1 MAEDKLGLRELA
13 HKLGP
18 GLITG
23 ASDDDPSGILS
34 YLQSGVM
41 LGLNG
46 LWVALVTLPLMY
58 TIQEMCARLGLVTGK
73 GLIKLIK
80 ENYSKAVLYPIAII
94 SLVVISVNIG
104 ADLMAIGVVLEK
116 LVGVSRLIL
125 IPLTA
130 MAIILV
136 IVMFSYH
143 NFARVMKW
151 LTLALF
157 AYVAVAFYVHIDW
170 VLALYHTVSPS
181 LQFTKANGLLLAAML
196 GTTISPYLFFWQAS
210 EEVEERNEK
219 RRESI
224 FHRFVPNKHELKL
237 MRADTFVGMLFSNL
251 VMWFII
257 VSASQLKN
265 LYGVTE
271 ITNFDQAARVL
282 EPLLG
287 HQAYFL
293 FSLGIIGT
301 GLLAIPVLAG
311 SIGYILS
318 EIFGW
323 KEGINKKFHQAEG
336 FYWAIIGAT
345 TVGCALTLLGLDPV
359 NLLVYTAVAYTLI
372 TPPIIYFI
380 IKLANNHDLMKHKIN
395 DRLDNLLAWAA
406 FAAMLLAGIFF
417 ILS

>member
-1 MAEDKLGLRELA
+1 MDDNKLGLRELA

-23 ASDDDPSGILS
+23 ASDDDPSGILT
-34 YLQSGVM
+34 YLQAGVM
-41 LGLNG
+41 LGLNS
-46 LWVALVTLPLMY
+46 LWVALISLPLMY
-58 TIQEMCARLGLVTGK
+58 AVQEMCARLGLVTGK

-80 ENYSKAVLYPIAII
+80 ENYSKAVLYPIALV

-116 LVGVSRLIL
+116 MTGWSRLIL
-125 IPLTA
+125 VPLVS
-130 MAIILV
+130 LV
-136 IVMFSYH
+136 IVLVIVKFSYH
-143 NFARVMKW
+143 NFARIMKW
-151 LTLALF
+151 LTISLF
-157 AYVAVAFYVHIDW
+157 AYVAVAFYVKIDW
-170 VLALYHTVSPS
+170 VMAFYHTISPS

-196 GTTISPYLFFWQAS
+196 GTTISPYLFFWQTS
-210 EEVEERNEK
+210 EEVEERNAK

-224 FHRFVPNKHELKL
+224 FKSFIPNKHELKL
-237 MRADTFVGMLFSNL
+237 MRADTFVGMLFSNV

-265 LYGVTE
+265 LYGVTQ
-271 ITNFDQAARVL
+271 ITNFDEASRVL

-311 SIGYILS
+311 SIGYILA

-323 KEGINKKFHQAEG
+323 REGINKKFHQAEG

-345 TVGCALTLLGLDPV
+345 TIGCALTLLGLDPV
-359 NLLVYTAVAYTLI
+359 NLLVYTAVAYTII

-395 DRLDNLLAWAA
+395 DRLDNLLSWGA
-406 FAAMLLAGIFF
+406 FAVMTFAAVFYLV
-417 ILS
+417 S